1 MIFILQMED
10 FNNNSSSRS
19 SSERPTSRRG
29 GGMSTGAGGI
39 FNSFNDSSS
48 PSPIGILRPG
58 TAMKAP
64 SAVRGGTAS
73 RLTASN
79 VLSANSSASTQRIGT
94 ALGNAGT
101 RMTERPITQH
111 GISGLSTSYGRI
123 GTATG
128 NRQVKD
134 KRYWQAVLQSK
145 IQEISQETEKLLKE
159 KKFLD
164 REKSA
169 RKLYEKRVKDAA
181 KELTKLQ
188 STLTSMNIALDNC
201 SSGMT
206 RQQLQNETLALRERN
221 EHIQEQLEIVFKQR
235 QIKDTENRE
244 LEAEAE
250 KEKNKI
256 NEMIFSLPDADQQ
269 KYREYQALSESLR
282 QQNTIYHNQ
291 ISELE
296 KQKDR
301 LNTMIMNSQTRT
313 EAHRLKSKLKELI
326 AKRNQMRDEES
337 NRLSP
342 AQEREKLINEVRSN
356 NQALSSIG
364 KQLKII
370 EDQLNEKKEMLQQ
383 IDQDLEEG
391 NSERHIKYKELKKRD
406 EVMSAFMDSFQQ
418 SLAVEKQNVESLKN
432 QITYA
437 IEQITMQGIN
447 TKSLGSD
454 KLDSSGFTAKND
466 LNSHSGLIKEYKKLS
481 IQLKQLQILEKRTI
495 NQLTGLRQEE
505 TEALSNIQKYSNL
518 EVPRSE
524 ATVKMSEL
532 SSVLQELEDKKRVT
546 ENVVDE
552 ARKRNQEIK
561 INLKS
566 NETYRQISHLEDK
579 LVDLIKE
586 NKSLQDFVEQLQK
599 ECDFSAVKDE
609 AEQLLDD
616 HNNLLCAETNNNVA
630 NRLS

>member
-1 MIFILQMED
+1 MED
-10 FNNNSSSRS
+10 YNNNSSSRS

-29 GGMSTGAGGI
+29 GEMRETGM
-39 FNSFNDSSS
+39 FNAYNDSSS

-64 SAVRGGTAS
+64 SVVRGGTAS
-73 RLTASN
+73 RLVANSVHST
-79 VLSANSSASTQRIGT
+79 NSSASAQRIGT
-94 ALGNAGT
+94 ALGNAGN
-101 RMTERPITQH
+101 RMTDRPITQH

-123 GTATG
+123 GTASG
-128 NRQVKD
+128 NRQIKD

-145 IQEISQETEKLLKE
+145 IQEITQETDKLLKE
-159 KKFLD
+159 KKFPD

-169 RKLYEKRVKDAA
+169 RKLYEKKVKDAA
-181 KELTKLQ
+181 KELTQLQ

-201 SSGMT
+201 SSGMS
-206 RQQLQNETLALRERN
+206 RQQLQNETVALRERN
-221 EHIQEQLEIVFKQR
+221 ERIQEQLEIVFKQR

-244 LEAEAE
+244 LEVETE
-250 KEKNKI
+250 REKNKI
-256 NEMIFSLPDADQQ
+256 NEMIYSLSESDQK
-269 KYREYQALSESLR
+269 KYREFQTLSESLK
-282 QQNTIYHNQ
+282 QQNTIFHNQ

-296 KQKDR
+296 KQKER
-301 LNTMIMNSQTRT
+301 LNTIIMNSQTRT
-313 EAHRLKSKLKELI
+313 EAHRLKAKLKELI
-326 AKRNQMRDEES
+326 AKRNQMRDEEN

-356 NQALSSIG
+356 NQALASIG

-406 EVMSAFMDSFQQ
+406 EVMSAFMDTFQQ
-418 SLAVEKQNVESLKN
+418 SMATEKQNVESLKN
-432 QITYA
+432 QITFA
-437 IEQITMQGIN
+437 IEQITLQGIN
-447 TKSLGSD
+447 MKTLGSER
-454 KLDSSGFTAKND
+454 LESAGFTAKND
-466 LNSHSGLIKEYKKLS
+466 LNSHSGLIKEYKKLG

-495 NQLTGLRQEE
+495 GQLSELRQEE
-505 TEALSNIQKYSNL
+505 TEALGNIQKYSNL
-518 EVPRSE
+518 EAPRSE
-524 ATVKMSEL
+524 AIVKMSEL
-532 SSVLQELEDKKRVT
+532 TGTLQELEDKKRVT

-552 ARKRNQEIK
+552 AKKRNQEIK

-586 NKSLQDFVEQLQK
+586 NKSMQDVVEQLQK
-599 ECDFSAVKDE
+599 ECDYSVLQHDV
-609 AEQLLDD
+609 EQLLDE
-616 HNNLLCAETNNNVA
+616 HNNLLCSEMNNNA
-630 NRLS
+630 ASRI

>member
-1 MIFILQMED
+1 MED

-29 GGMSTGAGGI
+29 GGIGPAGI
-39 FNSFNDSSS
+39 YSSFNDSST

-58 TAMKAP
+58 TAMKAT
-64 SAVRGGTAS
+64 SVLRGGTAS
-73 RLTASN
+73 RLVANTVHST
-79 VLSANSSASTQRIGT
+79 NSSASVQRIGT
-94 ALGNAGT
+94 ALGNAGN

-111 GISGLSTSYGRI
+111 GISGLSTSYGRV
-123 GTATG
+123 GTASG
-128 NRQVKD
+128 SRQIKD
-134 KRYWQAVLQSK
+134 KRYWQTVLQAK
-145 IQEISQETEKLLKE
+145 IQEISQETEKLMKE

-169 RKLYEKRVKDAA
+169 KKLYEKKVKEAA
-181 KELTKLQ
+181 KELTQLQ

-206 RQQLQNETLALRERN
+206 RQQLQNETVALRERN

-235 QIKDTENRE
+235 QIKDVENKE

-256 NEMIFSLPDADQQ
+256 NEMIFSLSEADQQ
-269 KYREYQALSESLR
+269 KYREYQTLSETLK
-282 QQNTIYHNQ
+282 QQNTIFHNQ

-296 KQKDR
+296 KHKDR
-301 LNTMIMNSQTRT
+301 LNTMILNSQTRT

-326 AKRNQMRDEES
+326 AKRNQMRDEEN

-356 NQALSSIG
+356 NQALASIG

-370 EDQLNEKKEMLQQ
+370 EDQLTEKKEMLQQ

-418 SLAVEKQNVESLKN
+418 NLASEKQSIESLKN
-432 QITYA
+432 QITFA
-437 IEQITMQGIN
+437 IEQITLQGIN
-447 TKSLGSD
+447 TQALGTD
-454 KLDSSGFTAKND
+454 KLESSGFTAKND
-466 LNSHSGLIKEYKKLS
+466 LNSHSGLMKEYKKLS
-481 IQLKQLQILEKRTI
+481 IQLKQLQILEKRTVS
-495 NQLTGLRQEE
+495 QLSGLRQD
-505 TEALSNIQKYSNL
+505 EADALNNIQKYSNL
-518 EVPRSE
+518 EAPRSE
-524 ATVKMSEL
+524 AIEKMNEL
-532 SSVLQELEDKKRVT
+532 TSTLQELEDKKRVT

-579 LVDLIKE
+579 LIDLMKE
-586 NKSLQDFVEQLQK
+586 NKILQEVVEQLQK
-599 ECDFSAVKDE
+599 KCDYSGVRSE
-609 AEQLLDD
+609 VEQLLGE
-616 HNNLLCAETNNNVA
+616 HNNLLCSEFNNNTNNRVT
-630 NRLS
+630 

>member
-1 MIFILQMED
+1 M
-10 FNNNSSSRS
+10 
-19 SSERPTSRRG
+19 
-29 GGMSTGAGGI
+29 A
-39 FNSFNDSSS
+39 
-48 PSPIGILRPG
+48 
-58 TAMKAP
+58 
-64 SAVRGGTAS
+64 
-73 RLTASN
+73 
-79 VLSANSSASTQRIGT
+79 
-94 ALGNAGT
+94 
-101 RMTERPITQH
+101 ERPITQH

-145 IQEISQETEKLLKE
+145 IQEISQETEKLMKE

-169 RKLYEKRVKDAA
+169 RKLYEKRVKDSA
-181 KELTKLQ
+181 KQLTKLQ

-221 EHIQEQLEIVFKQR
+221 EHIQEQLETVFKQR

-244 LEAEAE
+244 LEAETE

-256 NEMIFSLPDADQQ
+256 NEMIFSLPDTDQQ
-269 KYREYQALSESLR
+269 KYREYHALSESLR

-301 LNTMIMNSQTRT
+301 LNTIIMNSQTRT
-313 EAHRLKSKLKELI
+313 EAHRLKSKLKELM
-326 AKRNQMRDEES
+326 AKRNQMVDEEN

-391 NSERHIKYKELKKRD
+391 NSERHTKYKELKKRD
-406 EVMSAFMDSFQQ
+406 EVMSAFMDTFQS
-418 SLAVEKQNVESLKN
+418 SLATEKQS
-432 QITYA
+432 
-437 IEQITMQGIN
+437 M
-447 TKSLGSD
+447 
-454 KLDSSGFTAKND
+454 
-466 LNSHSGLIKEYKKLS
+466 
-481 IQLKQLQILEKRTI
+481 
-495 NQLTGLRQEE
+495 
-505 TEALSNIQKYSNL
+505 
-518 EVPRSE
+518 
-524 ATVKMSEL
+524 
-532 SSVLQELEDKKRVT
+532 
-546 ENVVDE
+546 
-552 ARKRNQEIK
+552 
-561 INLKS
+561 
-566 NETYRQISHLEDK
+566 
-579 LVDLIKE
+579 
-586 NKSLQDFVEQLQK
+586 
-599 ECDFSAVKDE
+599 
-609 AEQLLDD
+609 
-616 HNNLLCAETNNNVA
+616 
-630 NRLS
+630 

>member
-1 MIFILQMED
+1 MED
-10 FNNNSSSRS
+10 YNNNSSSRS

-29 GGMSTGAGGI
+29 GGMRETGM
-39 FNSFNDSSS
+39 FNAYNDSSS

-64 SAVRGGTAS
+64 SVVRGGTAS
-73 RLTASN
+73 RLVANSVHST
-79 VLSANSSASTQRIGT
+79 NSSASAQRIGT
-94 ALGNAGT
+94 ALGNAGN
-101 RMTERPITQH
+101 RMTDRPITQH

-123 GTATG
+123 GTASG
-128 NRQVKD
+128 NRQIKD

-145 IQEISQETEKLLKE
+145 IQEITQETDKLLKE

-169 RKLYEKRVKDAA
+169 RKLYEKKVKDAA
-181 KELTKLQ
+181 KELTQLQ

-201 SSGMT
+201 SSGMS
-206 RQQLQNETLALRERN
+206 RQQLQNETVALRERN
-221 EHIQEQLEIVFKQR
+221 ERIQEQLEIVFKQR

-244 LEAEAE
+244 LEVETE
-250 KEKNKI
+250 REKNKI
-256 NEMIFSLPDADQQ
+256 NEMIYSLSESDQK
-269 KYREYQALSESLR
+269 KYREFQTLSESLK
-282 QQNTIYHNQ
+282 QQNTIFHNQ

-296 KQKDR
+296 KQKER
-301 LNTMIMNSQTRT
+301 LNTIIMNSQTRT
-313 EAHRLKSKLKELI
+313 EAHRLKTKLKELI
-326 AKRNQMRDEES
+326 AKRNQMRDEEN

-356 NQALSSIG
+356 NQALASIG

-406 EVMSAFMDSFQQ
+406 EVMSAFMDTFQQ
-418 SLAVEKQNVESLKN
+418 SMATEKQNVESLKN
-432 QITYA
+432 QITFA
-437 IEQITMQGIN
+437 IEQITLQGIN
-447 TKSLGSD
+447 MKTLGSD
-454 KLDSSGFTAKND
+454 RLESAGFTAKND
-466 LNSHSGLIKEYKKLS
+466 LNSHSGLIKEYKKLG

-495 NQLTGLRQEE
+495 GQLSELRQEE
-505 TEALSNIQKYSNL
+505 TEALGNIQKFSNL
-518 EVPRSE
+518 EAPRSE
-524 ATVKMSEL
+524 AIVKMSEL
-532 SSVLQELEDKKRVT
+532 TGTLQELEDKKRVT

-552 ARKRNQEIK
+552 AKKRNQEIK

-586 NKSLQDFVEQLQK
+586 NKSMQDVVEQLQK
-599 ECDFSAVKDE
+599 ECDYSVLQHDV
-609 AEQLLDD
+609 EQLLDE
-616 HNNLLCAETNNNVA
+616 HNNLLCSEMNNNA
-630 NRLS
+630 ASRI

>member
-1 MIFILQMED
+1 MED

-29 GGMSTGAGGI
+29 GGLGTGGI
-39 FNSFNDSSS
+39 FSSYNDSSS

-64 SAVRGGTAS
+64 SAIRGGTAS
-73 RLTASN
+73 RLAANN
-79 VLSANSSASTQRIGT
+79 VHSTNSSASAQRIGT
-94 ALGNAGT
+94 ALGNAGN
-101 RMTERPITQH
+101 RMAERPITQH

-123 GTATG
+123 GTASG
-128 NRQVKD
+128 NRQIKD

-145 IQEISQETEKLLKE
+145 IQEISQETEKLMKE

-169 RKLYEKRVKDAA
+169 RKLYEKRVKDSA
-181 KELTKLQ
+181 KELTQLQ

-235 QIKDTENRE
+235 QIKDAENRE
-244 LEAEAE
+244 LEADAE

-256 NEMIFSLPDADQQ
+256 NEMIFSLPQDDQQ

-291 ISELE
+291 ISDLE

-301 LNTMIMNSQTRT
+301 LNTIIMNSQTRT
-313 EAHRLKSKLKELI
+313 EAHRLKSKLKELV
-326 AKRNQMRDEES
+326 AKRNQMRDEEN

-356 NQALSSIG
+356 NQALASIG

-406 EVMSAFMDSFQQ
+406 EVMSAFMDTFQQ
-418 SLAVEKQNVESLKN
+418 SLAAEKQNVESLKN

-437 IEQITMQGIN
+437 IEQITLQGIN
-447 TKSLGSD
+447 MKSMGSD
-454 KLDSSGFTAKND
+454 KLESSGFTAKND
-466 LNSHSGLIKEYKKLS
+466 LNSHTGLIKEYKKLS

-505 TEALSNIQKYSNL
+505 TDALNNIQKYSNL
-518 EVPRSE
+518 EAPRSE

-532 SSVLQELEDKKRVT
+532 TGVLQELEDKKRVT

-599 ECDFSAVKDE
+599 ECDYSAVQGE
-609 AEQLLDD
+609 VEQLLDE
-616 HNNLLCAETNNNVA
+616 HNNLLCSETSNNVA
-630 NRLS
+630 NRVL